1 MIQPEPESLSID
13 TEEYL
18 YTYEQV
24 ASMTSISVTLIERF
38 VSWNL
43 IEAQEAKLRET
54 DVDRIAR
61 MLRLR
66 RDLGLNWVGTGM
78 VLDLTR
84 EIARLKARL
93 RAYESS
99 GE

>member
-1 MIQPEPESLSID
+1 
-13 TEEYL
+13 
-18 YTYEQV
+18 
-24 ASMTSISVTLIERF
+24 
-38 VSWNL
+38 
-43 IEAQEAKLRET
+43 
-54 DVDRIAR
+54 

-93 RAYESS
+93 RAYESR

>member
-1 MIQPEPESLSID
+1 MMLPDPDSID

-24 ASMTSISVTLIERF
+24 SSMTSISVTLIERF
-38 VSWNL
+38 VSLNL
-43 IEAQEAKLRET
+43 IETQEAKLRET

-93 RAYESS
+93 RAYESR

>member
-1 MIQPEPESLSID
+1 MLPDPDSID

-24 ASMTSISVTLIERF
+24 SSMTSISVTLIERF
-38 VSWNL
+38 VSLNL
-43 IEAQEAKLRET
+43 IETQEAKLRET

-93 RAYESS
+93 RAYESR